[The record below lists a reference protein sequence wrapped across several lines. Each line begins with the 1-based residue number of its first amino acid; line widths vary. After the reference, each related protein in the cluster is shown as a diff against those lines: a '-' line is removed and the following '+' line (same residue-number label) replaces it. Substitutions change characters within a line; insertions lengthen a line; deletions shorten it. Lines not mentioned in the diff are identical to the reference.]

1 MENNDKMFA
10 YQITERF
17 LMFCNSTFWVAR
29 MLKNKSWLEKI
40 KSRNSV
46 SIEEMKIRMKKKLK
60 KFTSYTRRLIYKAP
74 KNSQKAITKKEQN
87 DNPNI
92 HFLFRLLSHQMSQGK
107 DQIKSIDVYIK
118 QYDKMRNT

>member
-1 MENNDKMFA
+1 MRRKNVEKQILTWKNQIKKFSVDWRDENQN
-10 YQITERF
+10 
-17 LMFCNSTFWVAR
+17 V
-29 MLKNKSWLEKI
+29 KNNE
-40 KSRNSV
+40 
-46 SIEEMKIRMKKKLK
+46 
-60 KFTSYTRRLIYKAP
+60 KFTSHTRRLIYKTP

-92 HFLFRLLSHQMSQGK
+92 HSSFRLLSQQMSLGK